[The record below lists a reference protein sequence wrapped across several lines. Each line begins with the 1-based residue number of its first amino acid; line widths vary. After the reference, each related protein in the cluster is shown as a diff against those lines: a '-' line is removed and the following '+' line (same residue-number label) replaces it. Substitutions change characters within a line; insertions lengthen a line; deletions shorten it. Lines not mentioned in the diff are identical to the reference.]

1 VTVRIYG
8 QAPSRTSNPYRPLG
22 ARSGRKLAALA
33 GITVEELAERAELRN
48 LLATYPGPARAKG
61 DRWLAAD
68 AALAAGFEIA
78 RWEHGDRI
86 VLLGR
91 KVAAAFRVRAD
102 FLVEFS
108 WMVADDGD
116 RFLGRIVECVV
127 LPHPSGVVRFWN
139 DPEKTAAAAEILSVF
154 LGVYDLDVSESTR
167 SEEVGNA
174 A

>member
-1 VTVRIYG
+1 MTVRIYG

-33 GITVEELAERAELRN
+33 GISVDELGERAELRN
-48 LLATYPGPARAKG
+48 LLAAYPGPARAKG

-68 AALAAGFEIA
+68 AALAAGFEIS
-78 RWEHGDRI
+78 RWQHGDRI

-91 KVAAAFRVRAD
+91 KVAAAFRVRTK
-102 FLVEFS
+102 FLEEFS
-108 WMVADDGD
+108 WMIADDGE
-116 RFLGRIVECVV
+116 RYLGRVVECVV
-127 LPHPSGVVRFWN
+127 LPHPSGIVQFWN
-139 DPEKTAAAAEILSVF
+139 DPEKRAAAAEVFSVF
-154 LGVYDLDVSESTR
+154 LGVYDPEVSESR